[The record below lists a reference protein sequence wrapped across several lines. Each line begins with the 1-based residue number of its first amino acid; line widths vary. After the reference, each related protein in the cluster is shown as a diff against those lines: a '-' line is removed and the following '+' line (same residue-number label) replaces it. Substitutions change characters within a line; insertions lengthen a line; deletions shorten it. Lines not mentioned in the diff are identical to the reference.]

1 MGGQM
6 GLQPQHM
13 CCATTYILV
22 PIYQAGNTLRRG
34 LQGRGEMLSLSESV
48 RGGQMTWRM
57 SRMMR
62 MKLRDVWGQKTFIFE
77 LGDREDTCGFLY
89 YEDRSTGAT
98 LKQSTYQIPRSFTTC
113 ACAIFMGQRN
123 NNNNDPC
130 GSWALPQW
138 LTEQRGREGR
148 HQNKSPGGPK
158 DDGTESER
166 GAEWSMQSCDRVDWR
181 WPGLAWG
188 LESEV
193 GGMLI

>member
-1 MGGQM
+1 MEN
-6 GLQPQHM
+6 
-13 CCATTYILV
+13 AKDD
-22 PIYQAGNTLRRG
+22 AGEAQRC
-34 LQGRGEMLSLSESV
+34 
-48 RGGQMTWRM
+48 
-57 SRMMR
+57 
-62 MKLRDVWGQKTFIFE
+62 VWGYKTFIFK

-123 NNNNDPC
+123 NSNNDPC

-148 HQNKSPGGPK
+148 HQNESLGGPR

-166 GAEWSMQSCDRVDWR
+166 GAERSAQGCDRGDQR
-181 WPGLAWG
+181 WPGMMRVS
-188 LESEV
+188 ESGAEDV
-193 GGMLI
+193 LM